1 MVQQFRKSWP
11 SRRPT
16 EYVLERRPHR
26 NKTERLRKKVLR
38 MKRWIERAL
47 NVHPG
52 DLGRGVL
59 LCSCLFLV
67 IASYK
72 MGGVA
77 GAALFLS
84 RFRAS
89 QLAYAD
95 ISSSVLVVA
104 VIAGYVVIAR
114 RVLFRDLLVGSMIFF
129 AATWALFWWL
139 AHYYSHLIWV
149 FPAFYVWVKIFGV
162 LAGTQI
168 WTLANYVLTTREA
181 KRIFGMVGGGAIAGG
196 IFAGFL
202 SKTIAKRFGTESLL
216 LAMTFFVLVC
226 AGLVILVWRR
236 GRAVVGEAQETA
248 AAPAETA
255 PRNLAASMG

>member
-1 MVQQFRKSWP
+1 
-11 SRRPT
+11 
-16 EYVLERRPHR
+16 
-26 NKTERLRKKVLR
+26 
-38 MKRWIERAL
+38 
-47 NVHPG
+47 
-52 DLGRGVL
+52 
-59 LCSCLFLV
+59 
-67 IASYK
+67 SYK

-162 LAGTQI
+162 LVGTEI
-168 WTLANYVLTTREA
+168 GSVVNYVMPIPNA
-181 KRIFGMVGGGAIAGG
+181 
-196 IFAGFL
+196 
-202 SKTIAKRFGTESLL
+202 
-216 LAMTFFVLVC
+216 
-226 AGLVILVWRR
+226 
-236 GRAVVGEAQETA
+236 
-248 AAPAETA
+248 
-255 PRNLAASMG
+255 N